1 MTCPHSTLSLSLS
14 LGSASILNRIK
25 EAYLLWLNISPHISK
40 GARFTIGLRI
50 ENKFLDLLELA
61 YVAYFSEKDQRMARV
76 TKCILILDTLKFFV
90 SVAWEGKLISN
101 NQCQELAVKLEEIGR
116 MFGGWK
122 KKLESSENK
131 NRVI

>member
-1 MTCPHSTLSLSLS
+1 MATFLSLSLSLS

-25 EAYLLWLNISPHISK
+25 DAYLLWLGVSPHVSK
-40 GARFTIGLRI
+40 GARYTIGLRI

-61 YVAYFSEKDQRMARV
+61 YVAYFSEKDQRLARV
-76 TKCILILDTLKFFV
+76 TRCILILDTLKFFV

-122 KKLESSENK
+122 KKMESSENK
-131 NRVI
+131 NRAL

>member
-1 MTCPHSTLSLSLS
+1 M
-14 LGSASILNRIK
+14 
-25 EAYLLWLNISPHISK
+25 LWLNISPHISK

>member
-1 MTCPHSTLSLSLS
+1 M
-14 LGSASILNRIK
+14 I
-25 EAYLLWLNISPHISK
+25 
-40 GARFTIGLRI
+40 
-50 ENKFLDLLELA
+50 
-61 YVAYFSEKDQRMARV
+61 
-76 TKCILILDTLKFFV
+76 ILDTLKFFV

>member
-1 MTCPHSTLSLSLS
+1 M
-14 LGSASILNRIK
+14 
-25 EAYLLWLNISPHISK
+25 LWLNISPHISN
-40 GARFTIGLRI
+40 GARFTIGLKI

-61 YVAYFSEKDQRMARV
+61 YVAYFSEKDQRTARV